1 MNMISK
7 IRLVLAGVLLGAAS
21 IFAAETSTDPGDK
34 ITKNETKQYEYLK
47 KAKYFEI
54 RAELESGNIT
64 LEEAQKR
71 WLKELR
77 KIEKKEGR

>member
-1 MNMISK
+1 MDMISK

-21 IFAAETSTDPGDK
+21 IFAAETSTDP
-34 ITKNETKQYEYLK
+34 NEKLTEAEKKQYEYLK

-54 RAELESGNIT
+54 RAELEGGYIT

>member
-21 IFAAETSTDPGDK
+21 ILAAETSTDP
-34 ITKNETKQYEYLK
+34 NEKLTEAEKKQYEYLK

-54 RAELESGNIT
+54 RAELVAGDIT
-64 LEEAQKR
+64 LEEAQKKWR
-71 WLKELR
+71 KEIKKL
-77 KIEKKEGR
+77 EKKEAK